1 MGIWIDGSV
10 EDEIAGDEDED
21 DQEGEDDEDSS
32 EDDDSQSS
40 STLSPS
46 SDEEEDLEDKGG
58 EDKAVLKLTG
68 GRSMFSALSVDDGD
82 D

>member
-10 EDEIAGDEDED
+10 EDEIAGDADED
-21 DQEGEDDEDSS
+21 DQEGDDDEDSS
-32 EDDDSQSS
+32 EDEPQSS

-46 SDEEEDLEDKGG
+46 SDEERGSEDAKD